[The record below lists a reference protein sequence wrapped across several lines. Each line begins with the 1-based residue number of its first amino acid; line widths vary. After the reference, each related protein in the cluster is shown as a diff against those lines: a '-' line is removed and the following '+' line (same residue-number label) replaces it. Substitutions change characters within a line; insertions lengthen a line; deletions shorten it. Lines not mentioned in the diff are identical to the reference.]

1 MEISMLNIVIC
12 EDEIEQQ
19 EILKDYL
26 EQILNEIN
34 SKYEILI
41 FNSGEELFKNYPDNI
56 DIFLLDIQMD
66 GLNGMEVARKIR
78 QIDKKE
84 VEIIFTTSL
93 IEYIQEGYEVR
104 AYRYLLKPINLEN
117 LKKHIILCIEELTK
131 NKEIYIAVNE
141 KNNTCKV
148 KISEITYIEIQ
159 KREMTIHTINEDYTI
174 NSSMSKLENELS
186 KYNFYRCHK
195 SFMVNIDFIK
205 NIKQYIAILDNKE
218 EVPISRY
225 RFKETKSR
233 FLSYLGSA
241 L

>member
-1 MEISMLNIVIC
+1 MLNIVIC

-34 SKYEILI
+34 IKYEILI

-104 AYRYLLKPINLEN
+104 AYRYLLKPIKLED
-117 LKKHIILCIEELTK
+117 LKKHIISCIEELTK
-131 NKEIYIAVNE
+131 NKESYIAVNE

-233 FLSYLGSA
+233 FLSYLRSV

>member
-1 MEISMLNIVIC
+1 MLKIAIC

-19 EILKDYL
+19 KILKQYL
-26 EQILNEIN
+26 EQILNQISN
-34 SKYEILI
+34 KYEILF
-41 FNSGEELFKNYPDNI
+41 FNSGEALFKNYPQNI

-66 GLNGMEVARKIR
+66 ELNGMEVAKRIR

-104 AYRYLLKPINLEN
+104 AYRYLLKPIKLEN
-117 LKKHIILCIEELTK
+117 LKKHINSCVEEVNR
-131 NKEIYIAVNE
+131 NKSSYIVVNE
-141 KNNTCKV
+141 KNDAYKL
-148 KISEITYIEIQ
+148 KISDITYIEIQ
-159 KREMTIHTINEDYTI
+159 KREMTIHTINKDYII
-174 NSSMSKLENELS
+174 NSSMSKMENELS

-205 NIKQYIAILDNKE
+205 NIKQYVAILDNKE

-225 RFKETKSR
+225 KFKDTKAR
-233 FLSYLGSA
+233 FLSHLGSV

>member
-1 MEISMLNIVIC
+1 MLNIVIC

-34 SKYEILI
+34 RKYEILI
-41 FNSGEELFKNYPDNI
+41 FNSGEALFNNYPENI

-104 AYRYLLKPINLEN
+104 AYRYLLKPIKLED

-131 NKEIYIAVNE
+131 NKESYIAVNE

-233 FLSYLGSA
+233 FLSYLGRI

>member
-1 MEISMLNIVIC
+1 MLNIVIC

-34 SKYEILI
+34 IKYEILI
-41 FNSGEELFKNYPDNI
+41 FNSGEELFNNYPENI

-104 AYRYLLKPINLEN
+104 AYRYLLKPIKLED

-131 NKEIYIAVNE
+131 NKESYIAVNE

-225 RFKETKSR
+225 RFKETKYR

>member
-1 MEISMLNIVIC
+1 MLNIVIC

-41 FNSGEELFKNYPDNI
+41 FNSGEELFKNYLDNI

-104 AYRYLLKPINLEN
+104 AYRYLLKPIKLED

>member
-1 MEISMLNIVIC
+1 MLNIVIC

-34 SKYEILI
+34 RKYEILI
-41 FNSGEELFKNYPDNI
+41 FNSGEALFNNYPENI

-104 AYRYLLKPINLEN
+104 AYRYLLKPIKLED

-131 NKEIYIAVNE
+131 NKESYIAVNE

-225 RFKETKSR
+225 RFKETKYR

>member
-1 MEISMLNIVIC
+1 MLNIVIC

-34 SKYEILI
+34 IKYEILI
-41 FNSGEELFKNYPDNI
+41 FNSGEELFNNYSENI

-104 AYRYLLKPINLEN
+104 AYRYLLKPIKLED

-131 NKEIYIAVNE
+131 NKESYIAVNE

-159 KREMTIHTINEDYTI
+159 KRKMTIHTINEDYTI

>member
-1 MEISMLNIVIC
+1 MLNIVIC

-104 AYRYLLKPINLEN
+104 AYRYLLKPIKLED

>member
-1 MEISMLNIVIC
+1 MLNIVIC

-34 SKYEILI
+34 IKYEILI

-104 AYRYLLKPINLEN
+104 AYRYLLKPIKLED
-117 LKKHIILCIEELTK
+117 LKKHIISCIEELTK
-131 NKEIYIAVNE
+131 NKESYIAVNE

-159 KREMTIHTINEDYTI
+159 KREMTINTINEDYTI

-233 FLSYLGSA
+233 FLSYLRSV